1 MRATVRVAAV
11 ILAATLFVVRGPL
24 RAVRDSADFGI
35 VYAAARAWVQGGD
48 PYDPSAVA
56 LARTDGGVPRFDDS
70 SATRTPYP
78 PATFPLLA
86 PFALLPWRAASAA
99 WLVMTIVLVAL
110 GGAAIVRAAP
120 REPWLMAAFVLA
132 FAPLHTGIAK
142 GNLSI
147 AAAMLAVVLGATG
160 ATAATG
166 VSAALK
172 PQIGA
177 PFFLIDLLA
186 RRWRSL
192 AIGIAVAAALLVAGV
207 VRMQQAAPHWLAGL
221 RANYASL
228 AQPGGLNDPSAANPY
243 RYHLINLQAAGVSDL
258 IAFTIAGALLAAFVV
273 AALRQR
279 PDRLLACAAIGAII
293 LLPLYRRFYD
303 AALLLPAAPW
313 AWRLENVRQRIAFVA
328 LFAFLVPGAALLHTL
343 FPTSDGFFW
352 STIVVP
358 HASWCTLA
366 IAVCAVWEVVVGAAD
381 RRSSA

>member
-1 MRATVRVAAV
+1 MRSTIRVAAV
-11 ILAATLFVVRGPL
+11 ILAAALFFVRGPL

-35 VYAAARAWVQGGD
+35 VYAASRVWVEGGD
-48 PYDPSAVA
+48 PYDASAVA
-56 LARTDGGVPRFDDS
+56 RARVESGLPRFDDP

-99 WLVMTIVLVAL
+99 WLVVTLGVVAL
-110 GGAAIVRAAP
+110 AGAAIVRAAP

-142 GNLSI
+142 GNVSI
-147 AAAMLAVVLGATG
+147 AAAMLVILG
-160 ATAATG
+160 ATG

-177 PFFLIDLLA
+177 PFFLVDLLA

-192 AIGIAVAAALLVAGV
+192 AIGIAVAGALLAVGV
-207 VRMQQAAPHWLAGL
+207 IRTRHAAPQWLAEL
-221 RANYASL
+221 RANYVSL
-228 AQPGGLNDPSAANPY
+228 AQPGGLNDPSPANPY
-243 RYHLINLQAAGVSDL
+243 RYHLINLQAAGVNDL
-258 IAFTIAGALLAAFVV
+258 IAFGIAGLLLAAFV
-273 AALRQR
+273 AGALRRR
-279 PDRLLACAAIGAII
+279 PDRLLACAAIGAIV

-303 AALLLPAAPW
+303 AALLLPAVPW
-313 AWRLENVRQRIAFVA
+313 AWRLENVRQRITFVA

-343 FPTSDGFFW
+343 FPAEKGFLW
-352 STIVVP
+352 NTIVVP

-366 IAVCAVWEVVVGAAD
+366 IAVCIVWEVVTSCFVTPAG
-381 RRSSA
+381 S